1 MNNASL
7 KSSIQKTKTKLIRA
21 AMNAPF
27 PIKKVA
33 KKKQLMY
40 NIIEQQTNE
49 PRSRRKLQKPQMRVV
64 GRKVARDRI
73 ILFAKKE
80 EKEHC

>member
-1 MNNASL
+1 M
-7 KSSIQKTKTKLIRA
+7 
-21 AMNAPF
+21 
-27 PIKKVA
+27 VA

-40 NIIEQQTNE
+40 NIIEQKMNE
-49 PRSRRKLQKPQMRVV
+49 HRNRRRKLQKPQMRVV